1 MLQGRV
7 PGLTVLS
14 VSGEP
19 GANNIVDVRGSIRV
33 DPNSVSAPL
42 YVIDGIVF
50 DLNNVQSAYGNSN
63 HLSVINPNDIETI
76 DVLKDASASAICG
89 AKAANG
95 FYVLYKDDGI
105 SQDYLKE
112 KGTWNRMVWDDTS
125 KQLTIQP
132 GAPKGFANQVIDRTF
147 KVELIPQGITQ
158 NVNYSRK
165 FTKILF

>member
-1 MLQGRV
+1 
-7 PGLTVLS
+7 
-14 VSGEP
+14 
-19 GANNIVDVRGSIRV
+19 
-33 DPNSVSAPL
+33 
-42 YVIDGIVF
+42 
-50 DLNNVQSAYGNSN
+50 
-63 HLSVINPNDIETI
+63 
-76 DVLKDASASAICG
+76 
-89 AKAANG
+89 
-95 FYVLYKDDGI
+95 LYKDDGI